1 MSEQVMNIAEAKKN
15 FSDLIGRVTY
25 RRETITISRR
35 GKPVAKIIPFGSET
49 APRHLVEAV
58 GQIAAPPDFHR
69 TMEKIVSGRS
79 KSKPRL
85 LIGKK

>member
-1 MSEQVMNIAEAKKN
+1 MGEQIMNIAEAKKY
-15 FSDLIGRVTY
+15 FSDLIGRVAY
-25 RRETITISRR
+25 RRETITIARR
-35 GKPVAKIIPFGSET
+35 GKPVAKIIPFGPEP

-58 GQIAAPPDFHR
+58 GRIAAPPDFHR

-85 LIGKK
+85 LLGKK